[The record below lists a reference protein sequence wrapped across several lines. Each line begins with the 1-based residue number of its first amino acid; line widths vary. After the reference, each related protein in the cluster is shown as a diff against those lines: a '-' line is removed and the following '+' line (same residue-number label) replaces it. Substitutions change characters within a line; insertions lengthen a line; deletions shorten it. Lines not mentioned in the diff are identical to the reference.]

1 MKLIQESDIYGFIQG
16 GHADTMNKQIADLI
30 SKGMK
35 ICTKEIDYNI
45 RTVEKAFK
53 DPLTVEAINAVMAGT
68 IVPFVA
74 LNPTNAMPMYMP
86 FIKYTTSNGDTKV
99 AIDLTQMAHIKH
111 DLVNDTWDIDIN
123 NSKLYVML
131 VSAYVYLN
139 FSNKTSVLTPTL
151 MNLTGDIWAKLVLRI
166 FDNKFGLSTNRERKE
181 AFTYFAKKFYL
192 KNILEAVDGVIENNV
207 LNIFPNKK
215 KSPMVNEIEATIAD
229 RGINLYESFQTFIT
243 TMLNYEITGLNVNRL
258 NLPKE
263 KMGLSFFMK
272 EFVTLYGAPAGFSL
286 AAFPYFMWMLI
297 SANNRGW
304 IFNGEKNIE
313 AMSKN
318 EFPKIMTEFYR
329 MIRL

>member
-16 GHADTMNKQIADLI
+16 GHADTMNKHIADLI

-35 ICTKEIDYNI
+35 VVTKEIDYNL

-53 DPLTVEAINAVMAGT
+53 DPLTTEALNAVMSGK
-68 IVPFVA
+68 IQPFVA
-74 LNPTNAMPMYMP
+74 IKPTDAMPMYMP
-86 FIKYTTSNGDTKV
+86 FIKYTTSTGETRV
-99 AIDLTQMAHIKH
+99 AIDLTQIAAVKYDI
-111 DLVNDTWDIDIN
+111 VNDIWDIDIN

-139 FSNKTSVLTPTL
+139 FSNKTSVLTPSL
-151 MNLTGDIWAKLVLRI
+151 MDMTGNIWAKLVLRI

-192 KNILEAVDGVIENNV
+192 KNILEAVDGVVENNV
-207 LNIFPNKK
+207 LNIFPMKE
-215 KSPMVNEIEATIAD
+215 KSKMVKEIEITVAD
-229 RGINLYESFQTFIT
+229 RGIDMYESFQTFVT
-243 TMLNYEITGLNVNRL
+243 TLLNYEITGLSASRL
-258 NLPKE
+258 NLPKD
-263 KMGLSFFMK
+263 KMGFSFFMK
-272 EFVTLYGAPAGFSL
+272 EFITLYGAPAGFSL

-313 AMSKN
+313 AMSKT

>member
-16 GHADTMNKQIADLI
+16 GHADTMNKHIADLI

-35 ICTKEIDYNI
+35 VITKEIDYNL

-53 DPLTVEAINAVMAGT
+53 DPLTTEALNAVMSGK
-68 IVPFVA
+68 IQPFVA
-74 LNPTNAMPMYMP
+74 IKPTDAMPMYMP
-86 FIKYTTSNGDTKV
+86 FIKYTTSTGETRV
-99 AIDLTQMAHIKH
+99 AIDLTQIAAVKYDI
-111 DLVNDTWDIDIN
+111 VNDIWDIDIN

-139 FSNKTSVLTPTL
+139 FSNKTSVLTPSL
-151 MNLTGDIWAKLVLRI
+151 MDMTGNIWAKLVLRI

-192 KNILEAVDGVIENNV
+192 KNILEAVDGVVENNV
-207 LNIFPNKK
+207 LNIFPMKE
-215 KSPMVNEIEATIAD
+215 KSKMVKEIEITVAD
-229 RGINLYESFQTFIT
+229 RGIDMYESFQTFVT
-243 TMLNYEITGLNVNRL
+243 TLLNYEITGLSASRL
-258 NLPKE
+258 NLPKD

-272 EFVTLYGAPAGFSL
+272 EFITLYGAPAGFSL

-313 AMSKN
+313 AMSKT

>member
-16 GHADTMNKQIADLI
+16 GHADTMNKHIADLI

-35 ICTKEIDYNI
+35 VITKEIDYNL

-53 DPLTVEAINAVMAGT
+53 DPLTTEALNAVMSGK
-68 IVPFVA
+68 IQPFVA
-74 LNPTNAMPMYMP
+74 IKPTDAMPMYMP
-86 FIKYTTSNGDTKV
+86 FIKYTTSTGETRV
-99 AIDLTQMAHIKH
+99 AIDLTQIAAVKYDI
-111 DLVNDTWDIDIN
+111 VNDIWDIDIN

-139 FSNKTSVLTPTL
+139 FSNKTSVLTPSL
-151 MNLTGDIWAKLVLRI
+151 MDMTGNIWAKLLLRI

-192 KNILEAVDGVIENNV
+192 KNILEAVDGVVENNV
-207 LNIFPNKK
+207 LNIFPMKE
-215 KSPMVNEIEATIAD
+215 KSKMVKEIEISVAD
-229 RGINLYESFQTFIT
+229 RGIDMYESFQTFVT
-243 TMLNYEITGLNVNRL
+243 TLLNYEITGLSASRL
-258 NLPKE
+258 NLPKD

-272 EFVTLYGAPAGFSL
+272 EFITLYGAPAGFSL

-313 AMSKN
+313 AMSKT